1 VIKQLIYVLQAAFIF
16 LSCPFVS
23 SAQVPQVQHVVI
35 VLEENTDYADIC
47 GPNNV
52 SMPFLCSLKSK
63 GSFSANYYSPT
74 HPSIGNYE
82 DLAWG
87 LVTTNDDGCNPN
99 TCGFPYTGNNIL
111 RATQAAGK
119 TWKGYAESLPSNCY
133 FGGDSG
139 SYAVRHSPVPY
150 ISDAQ
155 ANCANRYVAFEDT
168 NLGFAHDVAK
178 NTLPN
183 FAFITPNQCDD
194 GHDCTLPGS
203 PIPDQWLQNNVL
215 QPLMNGGHLDPN
227 TGDTVVIVTV
237 DESNSDNTNGGG
249 AVYWFMMGKGV
260 KQNYQST
267 GPSAAPGY
275 YSHEST
281 LRVIAELVGASLSGL
296 GGAATAP
303 DMTEFFGLTTSA
315 SPPTAQLT
323 VTPQTGTAPLLVTA
337 DSSASTDPNGGI
349 ISRTIDFGDGTT
361 STLAT
366 TSHSYDTAGTFTVT
380 LTVSDNLNLTST
392 ASKTVTV
399 QPAPQP
405 VSVSISP
412 TSATV
417 SSGGALQFAATVAN
431 TTNQTVT
438 WTTTAG
444 TISGTGLLTAPVVS
458 TSTTIV
464 VTATSVAAPSKAAS
478 ATVTVLPS
486 APQIISVAVSPTL
499 TTVSSGSTRQ
509 FTATV
514 ANSTNQ
520 AVIWAATAG
529 TISSAGLFT
538 APVVLTNT
546 TITVTASS
554 VADASKSANATVTVQ
569 ASTIP
574 ISVQTVQHNSGFAG
588 SASSVAV
595 KFVSSVTAG
604 HLLLVAQSTF
614 DGETL
619 NAPVDSQGNIFALL
633 VTGDSPGA
641 AVAAIYIAIAN
652 STGPDTVTCT
662 IGAGASDN
670 IHCHIYEVSGTT
682 SVVDAIGSAVQIS
695 TSLSV
700 STSKATTNPNDY
712 IFAYFGDNV
721 SESTYIAGSGLG
733 NIEQSESSSQDS
745 GFSGDKSVSTTGIQS
760 ATATASAADLF
771 IGLIVALK
779 NSQAVVVTPT
789 APSCTLVVSPASG
802 PIPLEVSASATCTD
816 PQNSLVSTVITWGDD
831 SSTNGSSGS
840 HTYVNEGSFAVK
852 VSATDSSNLTG
863 SATQTVV
870 ATSLLPP
877 PPVSVIISPASVT
890 ISSGATQQFSA
901 TVANTTN
908 QAVTWTATMGTI
920 SDAGLFTAP
929 VVSTDTT
936 ITVTASSVAAP
947 SQSASAIVQVMR
959 LHGNRDGL
967 E

>member
-1 VIKQLIYVLQAAFIF
+1 MAKYLTFLHAALLI
-16 LSCPFVS
+16 LSFATVS

-82 DLAWG
+82 DVAWG

-99 TCGFPYTGNNIL
+99 SCGFPYTGNNIL

-139 SYAVRHSPVPY
+139 SYAVRHSPIPY
-150 ISDAQ
+150 ISDVQ
-155 ANCANRYVAFEDT
+155 SNCLNRYVAFGDA
-168 NLGFAHDVAK
+168 NLGFAHDLA
-178 NTLPN
+178 NNMLPN
-183 FAFITPNQCDD
+183 FAFITPNLCDD

-215 QPLMNGGHLDPN
+215 QPLINGGHLDPN

-267 GPSAAPGY
+267 GPSAAPDY

-281 LRVIAELVGASLSGL
+281 LRVIAEMVGASLSGL

-303 DMTEFFGLTTSA
+303 DMAEFFGSTTSA

-349 ISRTIDFGDGTT
+349 ISRTINFGDGTT

-366 TSHSYDTAGTFTVT
+366 ASHSYDTGGTFTVT

-444 TISGTGLLTAPVVS
+444 TISSTGLLTAPVVS

-499 TTVSSGSTRQ
+499 TTVSSGGTRQ

-520 AVIWAATAG
+520 AVIWTATAG

-554 VADASKSANATVTVQ
+554 VADPSKSASATVTVQ
-569 ASTIP
+569 ASAIP
-574 ISVQTVQHNSGFAG
+574 ISLQTVQHKSGFAG

-745 GFSGDKSVSTTGIQS
+745 GFSEDKSVSTTGIQS

-779 NSQAVVVTPT
+779 NSQAVVTPT

-802 PIPLEVSASATCTD
+802 PIPLEVSANATCTD

-852 VSATDSSNLTG
+852 VVATDSSNLTG

-890 ISSGATQQFSA
+890 VSSGATQQFAA

-920 SDAGLFTAP
+920 SVAGLFTAP

-959 LHGNRDGL
+959 RHGDRDGL

>member
-1 VIKQLIYVLQAAFIF
+1 MIKQVIYVLQAAFIV

-82 DLAWG
+82 DVAWG

-168 NLGFAHDVAK
+168 NLGFAQDLAK
-178 NTLPN
+178 NSLPN
-183 FAFITPNQCDD
+183 FAFVTPNLCDD

-215 QPLMNGGHLDPN
+215 QPLINGGHLDPN

-267 GPSAAPGY
+267 GPSATPGY

-303 DMTEFFGLTTSA
+303 DMTEFFGSTTSA

-349 ISRTIDFGDGTT
+349 ISRTIDFGDGTI

-366 TSHSYDTAGTFTVT
+366 ASHSYDTAGTFTVT

-412 TSATV
+412 TSAAV
-417 SSGGALQFAATVAN
+417 SSGGPLQFAATVAN

-499 TTVSSGSTRQ
+499 TTVSSGGTRQ

-520 AVIWAATAG
+520 GVIWTATAG

-554 VADASKSANATVTVQ
+554 VADPSKSASATVTVQ
-569 ASTIP
+569 ASAIP

-595 KFVSSVTAG
+595 KFVNGVTAG

-682 SVVDAIGSAVQIS
+682 SVVDAIGSAVLIS

-712 IFAYFGDNV
+712 VFAYFGDNV

-852 VSATDSSNLTG
+852 ISATDSSNLTG

-870 ATSLLPP
+870 ATSVLPP

-890 ISSGATQQFSA
+890 VSSGATQQFSA

-959 LHGNRDGL
+959 RRNRDGL

>member
-1 VIKQLIYVLQAAFIF
+1 
-16 LSCPFVS
+16 
-23 SAQVPQVQHVVI
+23 
-35 VLEENTDYADIC
+35 
-47 GPNNV
+47 
-52 SMPFLCSLKSK
+52 
-63 GSFSANYYSPT
+63 
-74 HPSIGNYE
+74 
-82 DLAWG
+82 
-87 LVTTNDDGCNPN
+87 
-99 TCGFPYTGNNIL
+99 
-111 RATQAAGK
+111 
-119 TWKGYAESLPSNCY
+119 
-133 FGGDSG
+133 
-139 SYAVRHSPVPY
+139 
-150 ISDAQ
+150 
-155 ANCANRYVAFEDT
+155 
-168 NLGFAHDVAK
+168 
-178 NTLPN
+178 
-183 FAFITPNQCDD
+183 
-194 GHDCTLPGS
+194 
-203 PIPDQWLQNNVL
+203 
-215 QPLMNGGHLDPN
+215 
-227 TGDTVVIVTV
+227 
-237 DESNSDNTNGGG
+237 
-249 AVYWFMMGKGV
+249 MMGKGV

-275 YSHEST
+275 YAHEST
-281 LRVIAELVGASLSGL
+281 LRVIAELLGASLSGL

-303 DMTEFFGLTTSA
+303 DMTEFFGSTTSA

-349 ISRTIDFGDGTT
+349 ISRTINFGDGTT

-366 TSHSYDTAGTFTVT
+366 ASHSYDTAGTFTVT

-444 TISGTGLLTAPVVS
+444 TISSTGLLTAPVVS

-499 TTVSSGSTRQ
+499 TTVSSGGTRQ

-520 AVIWAATAG
+520 AVIWTATAG

-554 VADASKSANATVTVQ
+554 VADPSKSASATVTVQ
-569 ASTIP
+569 ASAIP
-574 ISVQTVQHNSGFAG
+574 ISLQTVQHKSGFAG

-745 GFSGDKSVSTTGIQS
+745 GFSEDKSVSTTGIQS

-779 NSQAVVVTPT
+779 NSQAVVTPT

-802 PIPLEVSASATCTD
+802 PIPLEVSANATCTD

-852 VSATDSSNLTG
+852 VVATDSSNLTG

-890 ISSGATQQFSA
+890 VSSGATQQFAA

-920 SDAGLFTAP
+920 SVAGLFTAP

-959 LHGNRDGL
+959 WHGDRDGL

>member
-1 VIKQLIYVLQAAFIF
+1 
-16 LSCPFVS
+16 
-23 SAQVPQVQHVVI
+23 
-35 VLEENTDYADIC
+35 
-47 GPNNV
+47 
-52 SMPFLCSLKSK
+52 
-63 GSFSANYYSPT
+63 
-74 HPSIGNYE
+74 
-82 DLAWG
+82 
-87 LVTTNDDGCNPN
+87 
-99 TCGFPYTGNNIL
+99 
-111 RATQAAGK
+111 
-119 TWKGYAESLPSNCY
+119 
-133 FGGDSG
+133 
-139 SYAVRHSPVPY
+139 
-150 ISDAQ
+150 
-155 ANCANRYVAFEDT
+155 
-168 NLGFAHDVAK
+168 
-178 NTLPN
+178 
-183 FAFITPNQCDD
+183 
-194 GHDCTLPGS
+194 
-203 PIPDQWLQNNVL
+203 
-215 QPLMNGGHLDPN
+215 
-227 TGDTVVIVTV
+227 
-237 DESNSDNTNGGG
+237 
-249 AVYWFMMGKGV
+249 
-260 KQNYQST
+260 
-267 GPSAAPGY
+267 
-275 YSHEST
+275 
-281 LRVIAELVGASLSGL
+281 
-296 GGAATAP
+296 
-303 DMTEFFGLTTSA
+303 
-315 SPPTAQLT
+315 
-323 VTPQTGTAPLLVTA
+323 
-337 DSSASTDPNGGI
+337 
-349 ISRTIDFGDGTT
+349 
-361 STLAT
+361 
-366 TSHSYDTAGTFTVT
+366 
-380 LTVSDNLNLTST
+380 
-392 ASKTVTV
+392 
-399 QPAPQP
+399 
-405 VSVSISP
+405 
-412 TSATV
+412 
-417 SSGGALQFAATVAN
+417 
-431 TTNQTVT
+431 
-438 WTTTAG
+438 
-444 TISGTGLLTAPVVS
+444 
-458 TSTTIV
+458 
-464 VTATSVAAPSKAAS
+464 
-478 ATVTVLPS
+478 
-486 APQIISVAVSPTL
+486 
-499 TTVSSGSTRQ
+499 
-509 FTATV
+509 
-514 ANSTNQ
+514 
-520 AVIWAATAG
+520 
-529 TISSAGLFT
+529 
-538 APVVLTNT
+538 VVLTNT

-554 VADASKSANATVTVQ
+554 VADPSKSASATVTVQ
-569 ASTIP
+569 ASAIP

-595 KFVSSVTAG
+595 KFVNSVTAG

-682 SVVDAIGSAVQIS
+682 SVVDAIGSAVLIS

-890 ISSGATQQFSA
+890 VSSGATQQFSA

-959 LHGNRDGL
+959 RRNRDGL